1 MSAIL
6 DALKKVEAASAG
18 RQESSP
24 SPAFASGPARRPGK
38 RGLALAL
45 SGALVLAA
53 AGGVSLLGTRTAP
66 PAGEAQP
73 ALRAKLPP
81 ETPPQAA
88 AERPPAATRPN
99 PSAPAAPAP
108 GQAVAPPAPTREAAP
123 PVATSPRPTAPPRQ
137 PPPAVQAP
145 PPSARIRGPAE
156 SPPAAR
162 AVSPPA
168 RPETARATRAEGPP
182 RLEDGRLRLMA
193 IAWFDDPGRRLA
205 VVNGHIVREGE
216 AVEGFRVRAIRRDEI
231 VVSDDGRSYRLE
243 LNVKT
248 VSDGRPEP

>member
-1 MSAIL
+1 MSSIL
-6 DALKKVEAASAG
+6 EALKKVEAASAG
-18 RQESSP
+18 RPESP
-24 SPAFASGPARRPGK
+24 PPPAFPSGPARRPGK
-38 RGLALAL
+38 RGPALAL
-45 SGALVLAA
+45 SAALVLAA
-53 AGGVSLLGTRTAP
+53 AGGAYLLGTRTAP
-66 PAGEAQP
+66 PAGEGQP

-81 ETPPQAA
+81 ETGAPAA

-99 PSAPAAPAP
+99 PAAPAAPPAA
-108 GQAVAPPAPTREAAP
+108 QAAAPPAPAREAPP
-123 PVATSPRPTAPPRQ
+123 PVAASPQPTAPPRQ

-162 AVSPPA
+162 AVPPPA
-168 RPETARATRAEGPP
+168 RPETARPPRADGLA

-248 VSDGRPEP
+248 VPD